1 MGQSFSIYFLSLGVE
16 LIGIILLLNIQ
27 MHSLIAMEKCCIS
40 TSFSSK
46 VSVMSVQIAR
56 VFFLISAN
64 VYFSIF
70 ESVIKNIRFDNLSYK
85 NVQID

>member
-1 MGQSFSIYFLSLGVE
+1 
-16 LIGIILLLNIQ
+16 
-27 MHSLIAMEKCCIS
+27 
-40 TSFSSK
+40 
-46 VSVMSVQIAR
+46 MSVQIAR